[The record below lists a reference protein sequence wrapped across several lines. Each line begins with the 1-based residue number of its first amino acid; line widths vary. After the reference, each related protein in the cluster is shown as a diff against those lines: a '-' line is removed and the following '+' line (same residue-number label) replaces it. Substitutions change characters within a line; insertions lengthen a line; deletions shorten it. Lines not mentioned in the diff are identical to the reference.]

1 MGQYLAIVLLLGLG
15 VLFALGSFMT
25 NKLLVKGRPTAAK
38 VAPYECGIVPSKEP
52 PERFGVSFYLVA
64 MLFIIFDIEI
74 VFLYPYVV
82 ARAELGAYAFFEIL
96 AFSVV
101 FFAAIVYVVAK
112 GGLDWGPIRRLRGLS
127 PAISPERTIAST
139 IRRVGADGRRVEEP
153 EPSEAA

>member
-1 MGQYLAIVLLLGLG
+1 MGQYLAIILLLGLG
-15 VLFALGSFMT
+15 VVFALGSFMT

-74 VFLYPYVV
+74 VFLFPYVV
-82 ARAELGAYAFFEIL
+82 ARAELGSYAFFEIL

-112 GGLDWGPIRRLRGLS
+112 GGLDWGPTRRLRGLS
-127 PAISPERTIAST
+127 PAISAERTTAST
-139 IRRVGADGRRVEEP
+139 IRRVGAEGRDERGEP
-153 EPSEAA
+153 GEAA

>member
-15 VLFALGSFMT
+15 ILFAVGSFVT
-25 NKLLVKGRPTAAK
+25 NKMLVKGRPTAAK
-38 VAPYECGIVPSKEP
+38 VAPYECGIVPAKEP
-52 PERFGVSFYLVA
+52 PERFGVGFYLVA

-82 ARAELGAYAFFEIL
+82 ARGELGAYAFFEVI

-101 FFAAIVYVVAK
+101 FFAAFVYVVAR
-112 GGLDWGPIRRLRGLS
+112 GGLDWGPVRRLRRLS
-127 PAISPERTIAST
+127 PAVSAERTTTST
-139 IRRVGADGRRVEEP
+139 IRRVGLEGRE

>member
-112 GGLDWGPIRRLRGLS
+112 GGLDWGPIRRLRRLS
-127 PAISPERTIAST
+127 PAISAERTTTST
-139 IRRVGADGRRVEEP
+139 IRRVGADGRRVE
-153 EPSEAA
+153 PSEPGEAA

>member
-112 GGLDWGPIRRLRGLS
+112 GGLDWG
-127 PAISPERTIAST
+127 T
-139 IRRVGADGRRVEEP
+139 IRRVGADGRRVE
-153 EPSEAA
+153 PSEPGEAA

>member
-1 MGQYLAIVLLLGLG
+1 MGQYLAIILLLGLG
-15 VLFALGSFMT
+15 VVFALGSFMT

-74 VFLYPYVV
+74 VFLFPYVV
-82 ARAELGAYAFFEIL
+82 ARAELGSYAFFEIL

-112 GGLDWGPIRRLRGLS
+112 GGLDWGPIRRLQGLS
-127 PAISPERTIAST
+127 PAISAERTTAST
-139 IRRVGADGRRVEEP
+139 IRRVGAEGRGERGEP
-153 EPSEAA
+153 GEAA

>member
-15 VLFALGSFMT
+15 ILFAVGSFVT
-25 NKLLVKGRPTAAK
+25 NKMVVKGRPTAAK
-38 VAPYECGIVPSKEP
+38 IAPYECGIVPAKEP

-82 ARAELGAYAFFEIL
+82 ARGELGAYAFFEVIV
-96 AFSVV
+96 FSVV
-101 FFAAIVYVVAK
+101 FFAAFVYVVAR
-112 GGLDWGPIRRLRGLS
+112 GGLDWGPVRRLRRLS
-127 PAISPERTIAST
+127 PAVSPERTTTST
-139 IRRVGADGRRVEEP
+139 IRRVGLEGRD